1 MNLQDF
7 KQVEIT
13 EQQFDLLPDGADI
26 WASPCTNKWV
36 SNHGGTLVLSV
47 TDETFVEEDNEWR
60 CLPMK
65 HFKLEKI

>member
-7 KQVEIT
+7 NQVEIT

-26 WASPCTNKWV
+26 WTSPCGNKWV

-47 TDETFVEEDNEWR
+47 TDEIFVEEDNEWR
-60 CLPMK
+60 TLAMK
-65 HFKLEKI
+65 QFILTK

>member
-7 KQVEIT
+7 NQQEIT

-26 WASPCTNKWV
+26 WTSPCGNKWV

-60 CLPMK
+60 PLAMK
-65 HFKLEKI
+65 QFILTK